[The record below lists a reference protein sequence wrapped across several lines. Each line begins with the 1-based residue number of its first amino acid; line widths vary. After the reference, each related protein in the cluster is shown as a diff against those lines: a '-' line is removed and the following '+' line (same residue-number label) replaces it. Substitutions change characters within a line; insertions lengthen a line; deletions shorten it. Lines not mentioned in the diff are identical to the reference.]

1 MSNKRSNID
10 NKKTGTK
17 NTERILDFVAKI
29 ACLVIAFFIWFYAM
43 STDVVSLEREF
54 TVSVNF
60 ENETALFERTGWS
73 VLSGKENSIV
83 VTLKGKRNIVNQITE
98 SDIYAFVDVLGVES
112 AGRQVLDIKISAPT
126 ECEVVNVS
134 ASSISPYIDK
144 RVTRNVPVKVLHTYE
159 IPSDYQLDEPITNID
174 EVAITGPESELR
186 RVSAAQAE
194 LSLGKM
200 TETVNTRS
208 TLVLVDESGNPI
220 SSNYISMATKTVNV
234 TVKLFALKD
243 VPLTVGYKYGY
254 FSDNNSRITV
264 TPNVITLRGE
274 PSVLEGID
282 KLEVAV
288 LDEKKFVKNSTQ
300 SVLINVP
307 DGVTSMSGE
316 NMATINVEHINTDV
330 KNITVSNIIL
340 TNSGG
345 LDCELQ
351 TESLNIMLRG
361 PYTLLAQVKEEN
373 IILTADM
380 KNYSS
385 GSGIMVVPV
394 AVKLS
399 SEFEGSVYELE
410 SYNVTVNVK

>member
-1 MSNKRSNID
+1 MSTERAKVNE
-10 NKKTGTK
+10 KKTRTK
-17 NTERILDFVAKI
+17 NSEKILDFVAKI

-54 TVSVNF
+54 TVPVSF
-60 ENETALFERTGWS
+60 ENETTLFEKTGWS
-73 VLSGKENSIV
+73 VLSGKDNSVV
-83 VTLKGKRNIVNQITE
+83 VTIKGKRNIVNQITE
-98 SDIYAFVDVLGVES
+98 SDIYAFVDVSGVES
-112 AGRQVLDIKISAPT
+112 AGMQVLDIKISAPT
-126 ECEVVNVS
+126 ECEIVNTS

-159 IPSDYQLDEPITNID
+159 ITSGYQLDDPVANIS
-174 EVAITGPESELR
+174 EVAVTGPESELQKI
-186 RVSAAQAE
+186 SAAQAE
-194 LSLGKM
+194 LALGKV

-208 TLVLVDESGNPI
+208 ALVLVDEAGNPI
-220 SSNYISMATKTVNV
+220 SSKYVSMTTKNVNI
-234 TVKLFALKD
+234 TVKLYALKD

-254 FSDNNSRITV
+254 FNENNAKVTV

-274 PSVLEGID
+274 PSVLENMD

-307 DGVTSMSGE
+307 EGVTAMTGE
-316 NMATINVEHINTDV
+316 TTATVNVEHINTDV
-330 KNITVSNIIL
+330 KFITVGNITL
-340 TNSGG
+340 ANSGG
-345 LDCELQ
+345 LECELQ

-361 PYTLLAQVKEEN
+361 PHALLSQVKEEN
-373 IILTADM
+373 ITLTADM

-394 AVKLS
+394 SVKLS

-410 SYNVTVNVK
+410 TYNVTVNVK

>member
-1 MSNKRSNID
+1 MSTERAKVNE
-10 NKKTGTK
+10 KKTRTK
-17 NTERILDFVAKI
+17 NSEKILDFIAKI

-54 TVSVNF
+54 TVPVLF
-60 ENETALFERTGWS
+60 ENETTLFEKTGWS
-73 VLSGKENSIV
+73 VLSGKDNSVV
-83 VTLKGKRNIVNQITE
+83 VTIKGKRNIVNQITE
-98 SDIYAFVDVLGVES
+98 SDIYAFVDVSGVES
-112 AGRQVLDIKISAPT
+112 AGMQVLDIKISAPT
-126 ECEVVNVS
+126 ECEIVNIS

-159 IPSDYQLDEPITNID
+159 ITSGYQLDDPVANIS
-174 EVAITGPESELR
+174 EVAVTGPESELQKI
-186 RVSAAQAE
+186 SAAQAE
-194 LSLGKM
+194 LALGKV

-208 TLVLVDESGNPI
+208 TLVLVDEAGNPI
-220 SSNYISMATKTVNV
+220 SSKYVSMTTKNVNI
-234 TVKLFALKD
+234 TVKLYALKD

-254 FSDNNSRITV
+254 FNENNAKVTV

-274 PSVLEGID
+274 PSVLENMD

-307 DGVTSMSGE
+307 EGVTAMTGE
-316 NMATINVEHINTDV
+316 TTATVNVEHINTDV
-330 KNITVSNIIL
+330 KHITVGNITL
-340 TNSGG
+340 ANSGG
-345 LDCELQ
+345 LECELQ

-361 PYTLLAQVKEEN
+361 PHALLSQVKEEN
-373 IILTADM
+373 ITLTADM

-394 AVKLS
+394 SVKLS

-410 SYNVTVNVK
+410 TYNVTVNVK

>member
-1 MSNKRSNID
+1 MSTKRANI
-10 NKKTGTK
+10 NEKKTRTK
-17 NTERILDFVAKI
+17 NSEKILDFIAKI

-54 TVSVNF
+54 TVPVSF
-60 ENETALFERTGWS
+60 ENENTLFEKTGWS
-73 VLSGKENSIV
+73 VLSGKDNSIV
-83 VTLKGKRNIVNQITE
+83 VTIKGKRNIVNQITE
-98 SDIYAFVDVLGVES
+98 SDIYAFVDVSGVES
-112 AGRQVLDIKISAPT
+112 AGMQLLDIKISAPT
-126 ECEVVNVS
+126 ECEIVNTS

-159 IPSDYQLDEPITNID
+159 ITSGYQLDDPIANIS
-174 EVAITGPESELR
+174 EVAVTGPESELQKI
-186 RVSAAQAE
+186 SAAQAD
-194 LSLGKM
+194 LALGKV

-208 TLVLVDESGNPI
+208 ALVLVDESGNPI
-220 SSNYISMATKTVNV
+220 SSKYVSMTTKNVNI
-234 TVKLFALKD
+234 TVKLYAVKD

-254 FSDNNSRITV
+254 FNENNAKVTV

-274 PSVLEGID
+274 PSVLENMD

-307 DGVTSMSGE
+307 EGVIAMTGE
-316 NMATINVEHINTDV
+316 TTATVKVEHINTDV
-330 KNITVSNIIL
+330 KHITVGNITL
-340 TNSGG
+340 ANSGG
-345 LDCELQ
+345 LECELQ

-361 PYTLLAQVKEEN
+361 PHALLSQVKEEN
-373 IILTADM
+373 ITLTADM

-394 AVKLS
+394 SVKLS

-410 SYNVTVNVK
+410 TYNVTVNVK

>member
-1 MSNKRSNID
+1 MSTERAKVNE
-10 NKKTGTK
+10 KKTRTK
-17 NTERILDFVAKI
+17 NSEKILDFIAKI

-54 TVSVNF
+54 TVPVLF
-60 ENETALFERTGWS
+60 ENETTLFEKTGWS
-73 VLSGKENSIV
+73 VLSGKDNSVV
-83 VTLKGKRNIVNQITE
+83 VTIKGKRNIVNQITE
-98 SDIYAFVDVLGVES
+98 SDIYAFVDVSGVES
-112 AGRQVLDIKISAPT
+112 AGMQVLDIKISAPT
-126 ECEVVNVS
+126 ECEIVNTS

-159 IPSDYQLDEPITNID
+159 ITSGYQLDDPVANIS
-174 EVAITGPESELR
+174 EVAVTGPESELQKI
-186 RVSAAQAE
+186 SAAQAE
-194 LSLGKM
+194 LALGKV

-208 TLVLVDESGNPI
+208 TLVLVDEAGNPI
-220 SSNYISMATKTVNV
+220 SSKYVSMTTKNVNI
-234 TVKLFALKD
+234 TVKLYALKD

-254 FSDNNSRITV
+254 FNENNAKVTV

-274 PSVLEGID
+274 PSVLENMD

-307 DGVTSMSGE
+307 EGVTAMTGE
-316 NMATINVEHINTDV
+316 TTATVNVEHINTDV
-330 KNITVSNIIL
+330 KHITVGNITL
-340 TNSGG
+340 ANSGG
-345 LDCELQ
+345 LECELQ

-361 PYTLLAQVKEEN
+361 PHALLSQVKEEN
-373 IILTADM
+373 ITLTADM

-394 AVKLS
+394 SVKLS

-410 SYNVTVNVK
+410 TYNVTVNVK